1 MTSPSLENLRHACG
15 ALARGLPFLSALQ
28 AAFPAG
34 EVYLVGGAVRD
45 LLIGRATKDYDFLVR
60 GVASSALGAFLARHG
75 KVNLVGRTFGVYKF
89 TPAGGDLDE
98 AIDIALPRTERS
110 FANSGGY
117 RDFDIQS
124 DPALPVE
131 DDLLRRD
138 FTMNAMAFRLHPAG
152 LIDPFGGQA
161 DLAAGRL
168 RAVGDAAARF
178 AEDTSRILRGLRLAC
193 AFGFEF
199 EEETWR
205 ALCER
210 AGALDARR
218 ADGGFVVPRET
229 VAREFIRA
237 MMADPVRAF
246 DLWDDSGA
254 FGVLLP
260 ELLAM
265 KGCPQPAVYHTE
277 GDVWAH
283 TRLCLGVLTSPA
295 FRAEFEAPCDA
306 ELALAVLFHDV
317 GKPPTLQTPERDGT
331 DRIRFNGHDKVG
343 GRMVRGI
350 ASRLKLST
358 FPKGTPEAVDEE
370 ALAWLVEKHL
380 LLVQGAVDQMRA
392 STLERHFLSPD
403 RPGQKLMQLIFCDGS
418 GTIPPA
424 GVPTLVSYRQV
435 KMRLDAIRAL
445 GEKQAGAPAPLLS
458 GEEVMQALG
467 IPPGPAIGKYLAQLR
482 EAQLQGDIST
492 RDDAIAFLIDP
503 AGLPPPP
510 ATDL

>member
-1 MTSPSLENLRHACG
+1 MPPLSLENLQNAAGDITR
-15 ALARGLPFLSALQ
+15 RLPFLSALQ
-28 AAFPAG
+28 TAFPEG

-45 LLIGRATKDYDFLVR
+45 ILIGRATKDYDFLVR
-60 GVASSALGAFLARHG
+60 GVASSALGAFLGRHG

-89 TPAGGDLDE
+89 TPAGADLDE
-98 AIDIALPRTERS
+98 AIDIALPRTEQS
-110 FANSGGY
+110 FSNSGGY

-138 FTMNAMAFRLHPAG
+138 FTINAMAYRLQPAG

-168 RAVGDAAARF
+168 RAVGQAEARF

-193 AFGFEF
+193 AFGFTF

-205 ALCER
+205 ALRER
-210 AGALDARR
+210 VTALDARR
-218 ADGGFVVPRET
+218 TDGGFVVPRET

-237 MMADPVRAF
+237 LVADPVRAF
-246 DLWDDSGA
+246 DLWDESGT

-265 KGCPQPAVYHTE
+265 KGCPQPTAYHTE

-283 TRLCLGVLTSPA
+283 TRLCLGVLTRPA
-295 FRAEFEAPCDA
+295 FRAEFEDPYDA
-306 ELALAVLFHDV
+306 EVALAVLFHDV

-343 GRMVRGI
+343 GRIVHGI
-350 ASRLKLST
+350 ASRLKLAT
-358 FPKGTPEAVDEE
+358 FPKGTPEAVDED

-380 LLVQGAVDQMRA
+380 LLVQGTVDQMRA

-424 GVPTLVSYRQV
+424 GVPTLVAYRAV
-435 KMRLDAIRAL
+435 KVRLDAIRAL
-445 GEKQAGAPAPLLS
+445 GEQSAGVPAPLLS

-467 IPPGPAIGKYLAQLR
+467 IPPGPAVGKYLAQLR
-482 EAQLQGDIST
+482 EAQLQGEIST
-492 RDDAIAFLIDP
+492 RDAALAFLVHP
-503 AGLPPPP
+503 THLKSP
-510 ATDL
+510 

>member
-1 MTSPSLENLRHACG
+1 MTPPSLENLYRACSD
-15 ALARGLPFLSALQ
+15 LVRRLPFLSAFQ
-28 AAFPAG
+28 TAFPAG

-45 LLIGRATKDYDFLVR
+45 LLIGRTTKDYDFLVR
-60 GVASSALGAFLARHG
+60 GVAPPALCAFLTRHG
-75 KVNLVGRTFGVYKF
+75 RVNLVGRTFGVYKF
-89 TPAGGDLDE
+89 TPAGADLDE

-110 FANSGGY
+110 FSNGGGY

-152 LIDPFGGQA
+152 LIDPLGGEA

-168 RAVGDAAARF
+168 RAVGVAAARF
-178 AEDTSRILRGLRLAC
+178 AEDISRILRGLRLAC
-193 AFGFEF
+193 AFGFQF

-205 ALCER
+205 ALRER
-210 AGALDARR
+210 VGALDARR
-218 ADGGFVVPRET
+218 QDGGFVVPRET

-237 MMADPVRAF
+237 IMADPVRAF
-246 DLWDDSGA
+246 DLWDEGGA

-265 KGCPQPAVYHTE
+265 KGCPQPAAYHTE
-277 GDVWAH
+277 GDVWVH
-283 TRLCLGVLTSPA
+283 TRLCLGVLSSHA
-295 FRAEFEAPCDA
+295 FRAEFGVPYDA
-306 ELALAVLFHDV
+306 EVALAVLFHDI
-317 GKPPTLQTPERDGT
+317 GKPLTLQTPERDGT

-343 GRMVRGI
+343 GRIVRGI

-380 LLVQGAVDQMRA
+380 LLTQGAVDRMRA

-403 RPGQKLMQLIFCDGS
+403 RPGLKLMQLIFCDGS

-424 GVPTLVSYRQV
+424 GLPTLVSYRQL
-435 KMRLDAIRAL
+435 KRRLDAIRAL
-445 GEKQAGAPAPLLS
+445 GESKTAAPAPLLS
-458 GEEVMQALG
+458 GNEVMRALG
-467 IPPGPAIGKYLAQLR
+467 IPPGPAVGKYLAQLR
-482 EAQLQGDIST
+482 EAQLEGILST
-492 RDDAIAFLIDP
+492 RDEAIAFLTRP
-503 AGLPPPP
+503 APPPP
-510 ATDL
+510 TLK